1 MRPHPAHPA
10 HSSLA
15 LLFTLALTI
24 LAPRQTQ
31 AAPDRYEID
40 SEHLSIGFL
49 VEHIGY
55 GKILGMFR
63 KADGYYD
70 FDETTGVLT
79 NVDVSIDTASV
90 FTNHEKRDE
99 HLRGGDFLD
108 TDEFPHMRFTADRTR
123 RTGERTFL
131 VEGRLQ
137 LLGKTRP
144 VTLRATW
151 NKSAEYPLGDKAY
164 VMGVSLRGSFERSA
178 FGMTYAVAN
187 GWVGDE
193 VELIIEFEARRR

>member
-1 MRPHPAHPA
+1 MRLYPA

-15 LLFTLALTI
+15 LLFTLVLTT
-24 LAPRQTQ
+24 LAPQQ
-31 AAPDRYEID
+31 AQAVPARYEID

-55 GKILGMFR
+55 GKVLGMFR
-63 KADGYYD
+63 KASGHYD
-70 FDETTGVLT
+70 FDETTGALT

-99 HLRGGDFLD
+99 HLRGSDFLD
-108 TDEFPHMRFTADRTR
+108 SDEFPRMRFTADRAR
-123 RTGERTFL
+123 RTGERAFL

-151 NKSAEYPLGDKAY
+151 NKSAEYPLGDRAY